1 MLGGHGNKGKHLT
14 WHGTLLRRQ
23 ELGRLG
29 VLVTQIND
37 IFSLQCGSVAGQTA
51 PAHFL
56 RLVSK
61 LHIYFAP

>member
-14 WHGTLLRRQ
+14 RHGTLLQRQ
-23 ELGRLG
+23 KLGRLG

-37 IFSLQCGSVAGQTA
+37 IFNLQCDSVVCQTA

-56 RLVSK
+56 RLESK
-61 LHIYFAP
+61 YHIYFIP